1 MFYRNGIIAEYIIN
15 EQRTNSTGLPYH
27 NSIDEM
33 KWDVNSEYSVFDRFN
48 LSHNRAM
55 YSIFL
60 YRKRTGQGGHG
71 SVNFIVTP
79 LL

>member
-33 KWDVNSEYSVFDRFN
+33 KWDVNILLLID
-48 LSHNRAM
+48 
-55 YSIFL
+55 SI
-60 YRKRTGQGGHG
+60 YHI
-71 SVNFIVTP
+71 IVQCAPFPTHKKLDKVVTDP
-79 LL
+79 